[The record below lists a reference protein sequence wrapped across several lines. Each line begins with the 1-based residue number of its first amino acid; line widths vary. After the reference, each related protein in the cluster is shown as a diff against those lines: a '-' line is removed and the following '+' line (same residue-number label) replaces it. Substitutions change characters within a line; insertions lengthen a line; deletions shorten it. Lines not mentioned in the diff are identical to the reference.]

1 MDNSLLK
8 GLTAVTIAVTM
19 ALASPVLARGGGG
32 GGHGGG
38 GFGGGGHFGGGG
50 MHAGA
55 FGGGMHVGGMGGGHF
70 AHVGGAGFSGP
81 AFGGARFAHAAIG
94 PRFAGAPLATRAAFG
109 PRFAGTGWH
118 GRPFIG
124 RHAFFFRH
132 HRFHRFAFFGAPF
145 YYANYYDDGCWR
157 RSWTPY
163 GWQWVN
169 VCGDNWY

>member
-1 MDNSLLK
+1 MNNRLLK
-8 GLTAVTIAVTM
+8 GLTAATIVAVM
-19 ALASPVLARGGGG
+19 AIASPVLARGGGG
-32 GGHGGG
+32 GGGHGG

-50 MHAGA
+50 MH
-55 FGGGMHVGGMGGGHF
+55 VGGMGGGMHF
-70 AHVGGAGFSGP
+70 GGMGGAHFS
-81 AFGGARFAHAAIG
+81 GARFAGSPMAAHAAFG

-109 PRFAGTGWH
+109 PRFAGAGWH

-132 HRFHRFAFFGAPF
+132 HRFHRFAFIGAPF

-157 RSWTPY
+157 RSLTPY

-169 VCGDNWY
+169 VCGDSWY

>member
-1 MDNSLLK
+1 MDNRLLK
-8 GLTAVTIAVTM
+8 GLTAVTIAAGV

-32 GGHGGG
+32 GGGGHGGGFGG
-38 GFGGGGHFGGGG
+38 GFGGGGHFSAGG
-50 MHAGA
+50 MHAGGM
-55 FGGGMHVGGMGGGHF
+55 GGAMHFGGMGG
-70 AHVGGAGFSGP
+70 AH
-81 AFGGARFAHAAIG
+81 FGGARFAGSPMAAHAAFG
-94 PRFAGAPLATRAAFG
+94 PRFAGAPFATRAAFG

-132 HRFHRFAFFGAPF
+132 HRFHRFAFFAPF

-169 VCGDNWY
+169 VCGDGWY

>member
-1 MDNSLLK
+1 MDNRLLK
-8 GLTAVTIAVTM
+8 GLTAVTIAAAM

-32 GGHGGG
+32 GGGHGG

-50 MHAGA
+50 MHAGG
-55 FGGGMHVGGMGGGHF
+55 FGGGMHVGGMGGAHF
-70 AHVGGAGFSGP
+70 AHV
-81 AFGGARFAHAAIG
+81 AIG

-132 HRFHRFAFFGAPF
+132 HRFHRFVFFGAPF

>member
-1 MDNSLLK
+1 MNSRLLK
-8 GLTAVTIAVTM
+8 GLTAVTIAAAM

-32 GGHGGG
+32 GHG

-50 MHAGA
+50 MH
-55 FGGGMHVGGMGGGHF
+55 VGGMGGGMR
-70 AHVGGAGFSGP
+70 VGGMGGAH
-81 AFGGARFAHAAIG
+81 FGGARFAGSPMAAHAAIG
-94 PRFAGAPLATRAAFG
+94 PRFAGAPFATRAAFG
-109 PRFAGTGWH
+109 PRFAGTAWH

-145 YYANYYDDGCWR
+145 VYAGYYDGCWR

-169 VCGDNWY
+169 VCGDYW